1 MSPAKE
7 QAGLPPIRRIRG
19 RCCALRHRKRAHA
32 AALGRTFSR
41 IVRWEGAV
49 RHPALA
55 IQRRATAAAP
65 QALEAQNRA
74 LREENEA
81 LTRAAAE
88 RAPTTL
94 NVRVAWRPNKQA
106 R

>member
-1 MSPAKE
+1 MPRRWD
-7 QAGLPPIRRIRG
+7 GLFHG
-19 RCCALRHRKRAHA
+19 LY
-32 AALGRTFSR
+32 GGSR
-41 IVRWEGAV
+41 STS
-49 RHPALA
+49 ALA

-94 NVRVAWRPNKQA
+94 NVRVAWRPDKQA
-106 R
+106 ASALTASLLWRAERAR